1 MLKLWTEQ
9 PSSRYFDSLLIA
21 LNGDWLKKK
30 KKHFIPPIK
39 KISVKVIFKEFHI
52 IPFFLREK
60 KNERSSRAHV
70 HATAQQW
77 AHDKEILRFLFEIL
91 DRLIFEEFFSKVLSI
106 LNEKK

>member
-1 MLKLWTEQ
+1 MVI
-9 PSSRYFDSLLIA
+9 D
-21 LNGDWLKKK
+21 LKKK
-30 KKHFIPPIK
+30 KKQHFIPPIK

-70 HATAQQW
+70 HTIAQQW
-77 AHDKEILRFLFEIL
+77 AHEKEILRFLFEIL

-106 LNEKK
+106 LNEKNNYSKLVI